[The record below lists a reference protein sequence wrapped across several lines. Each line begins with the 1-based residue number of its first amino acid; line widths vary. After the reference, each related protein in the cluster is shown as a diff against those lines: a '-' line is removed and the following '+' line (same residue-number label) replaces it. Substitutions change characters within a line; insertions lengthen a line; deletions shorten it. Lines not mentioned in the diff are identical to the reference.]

1 MMMLFYIP
9 GFIWR
14 KLNKNSGID
23 TKVITSLM
31 SGMDPLGS
39 KKGKDTS
46 NSEKGKD
53 ASNSEKGKDAS
64 DSEKGKDASG
74 SEKGKDAS
82 DSKEQKDVIASLAKH
97 IDQALTYHRNYHHG
111 FM

>member
-39 KKGKDTS
+39 KKGKD
-46 NSEKGKD
+46 

-74 SEKGKDAS
+74 SEKGKDAP
-82 DSKEQKDVIASLAKH
+82 DSKEQKDVITSLAKH